1 VYNRP
6 TKNNHYESNTTKAMK
21 AILLAAGRGTR
32 MMPLTENCP
41 KPLLKVRGR
50 SLIVWHILN
59 LVKAGITDIVINH
72 AYLGTMLEQTLGDGS
87 QWGAHLVYSPEVEA
101 LETAGGIANAR
112 HLLGEAPFVAVAA
125 DIYCPYFDFTHCLNT
140 LEDNDMW
147 GNPHPLDQRDM
158 AWLYMVAN
166 PLHHPQ
172 GDFAVNLMG
181 LSIEGEPRYTF
192 SGIGVYRPSMFD
204 GITPG
209 QSAKLVTLLHA
220 TANNG
225 QLGGEVYRGDWTDVG
240 TPERLAALNVRQS
253 VIR

>member
-1 VYNRP
+1 
-6 TKNNHYESNTTKAMK
+6 
-21 AILLAAGRGTR
+21 
-32 MMPLTENCP
+32 
-41 KPLLKVRGR
+41 
-50 SLIVWHILN
+50 
-59 LVKAGITDIVINH
+59 
-72 AYLGTMLEQTLGDGS
+72 
-87 QWGAHLVYSPEVEA
+87 
-101 LETAGGIANAR
+101 
-112 HLLGEAPFVAVAA
+112 
-125 DIYCPYFDFTHCLNT
+125 
-140 LEDNDMW
+140 MW